1 MGKTVEKV
9 HITINA
15 DWYTDHLRSLW
26 AEHSPMSALRIWIAA
41 FPDHSTKK

>member
-1 MGKTVEKV
+1 MNKQCEVV
-9 HITINA
+9 HFRIDG

-26 AEHSPMSALRIWIAA
+26 AEHSPMSALRIWISA